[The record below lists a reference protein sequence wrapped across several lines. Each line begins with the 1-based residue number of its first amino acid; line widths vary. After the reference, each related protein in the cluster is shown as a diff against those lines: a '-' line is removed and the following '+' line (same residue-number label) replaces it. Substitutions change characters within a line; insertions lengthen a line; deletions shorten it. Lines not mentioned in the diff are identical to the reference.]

1 MEETNIA
8 NAKLVEMELAAFEA
22 VRSGDQQTAKQLLFS
37 PVYQEAKTKYAIGLR
52 QRLQL
57 LDQLIA
63 DTTHAQ
69 QRQVERLKLI
79 AWSGVGFLIL
89 LWLVIIKHIN
99 GWEKT
104 LKYTQSDLQKSQ
116 NQLKNKVREM
126 ARDLTRVEYKERERI
141 AKLLHDELQQILV
154 GIVHRNS

>member
-22 VRSGDQQTAKQLLFS
+22 VRVGDQQTAKQLLFS
-37 PVYQEAKTKYAIGLR
+37 PVYEEAKTNYAIGLR

-63 DTTHAQ
+63 DITYTQ
-69 QRQVERLKLI
+69 QRQVERLKVI
-79 AWSGVGFLIL
+79 ALSGVGFLFM

-99 GWEKT
+99 GGKD
-104 LKYTQSDLQKSQ
+104 TQTHP
-116 NQLKNKVREM
+116 N
-126 ARDLTRVEYKERERI
+126 
-141 AKLLHDELQQILV
+141 
-154 GIVHRNS
+154 